1 MNPFKYPASS
11 TLLMLLLFNSALIAA
26 EPFPQKIDFTK
37 DIRPILSTACFHC
50 HGPDAENREADLRL
64 DTEKGA
70 FALLDGGKHAFVAGK
85 PNRSKAFELITSQ
98 DKDELMPPA
107 DSGKKITAEQITL
120 IQRWI
125 EQGAKWGQHWAFTP
139 PVRPPVPQLS
149 AANDKAPNGP
159 AAQVKNPIDNF
170 VFDRLNR
177 EGLNPSPQADS
188 TTQLRRLSLDLIG
201 LPPTPREVDNFLADK
216 SSTAWDKQIDR
227 LMKSQ
232 HFGER
237 WGRIWL
243 DAARYA
249 DSDGYEKDK
258 PREVWFYRDWVINSI
273 NQDKA
278 YDQFI
283 IEQIAGDLLPHA
295 SQDQIVATG
304 FLRNSMINEEG
315 GIDPEEFRMI
325 AMFDRMDAVGK
336 AVLGFTMQCAQCH
349 SHKYDPLSQK
359 DYYRA
364 FSYLNNSFEAQ
375 PIVYTSKQQQKRD
388 DLFSKIASIENQLKV
403 KHADWPARLAAWE
416 ETVKSKTP
424 AAQTWQILKLKNS
437 SGNNG
442 QRYYQQKNGSYLAQ
456 GYAATKFTAPFAATT
471 QAKKIRSF
479 QIEMLNHPNLPG
491 GGPGRGLMGR
501 YSLSEF
507 QVKAESI
514 KDPKKSVNVKFVR
527 ASADYSNP
535 KNKMQAPYLLKRDG
549 ESSGH
554 TGSVDFAIDGDNKTG
569 WSTDGGPGRH
579 NGEHRAVFMTDK
591 NIAFPGG
598 TKLTVTLVQR
608 QGGWNSDDNQT
619 MNLGCFRISI
629 SADETEADPLPSDV
643 REIVDTIAFDQRSTE
658 QKQKV
663 FRYWRSTLPEWNAA
677 NAQIETLW
685 KQHPLGT
692 TQFVYQEM
700 PQGRETH
707 LLKRGD
713 FLSPE
718 KKVTSGVPSFLHA
731 MPANAGT
738 GRLAF
743 ARWLVDRQSP
753 TTARTIVNRIWQA
766 YFGAGLFETADDLGS
781 TGASPSHPELLDW
794 LAVELMDNGWS
805 LKHIHRLITQSATYR
820 QSSVLSE
827 NLAKRDA
834 NNRLLARGPRFRVD
848 AEIVRDIFLS
858 ASGLLNEK
866 VGGPS
871 VYPPAPAFL
880 FERPVSYGPKVW
892 NHNSGKEKY
901 RRAIYTF
908 RFRSV
913 PYPVLQTFDAPSG
926 EFAVVKRVRSNTPL
940 QALATLNEPLFV
952 ESAQA
957 LARLVL
963 SSSDA
968 TNDQQRLDKLF
979 RRCVARHPNTEE
991 TTLLSQLLQKQIQYF
1006 SQDQLDAKKVITPPT
1021 SSDGKEIA
1029 TPVLPKGTNHAQLAA
1044 WTVVSRIVLNMDETI
1059 TKE

>member
-1 MNPFKYPASS
+1 MNTCP
-11 TLLMLLLFNSALIAA
+11 LLSLPLVCAFTFSLSIFDTCAA
-26 EPFPQKIDFTK
+26 DAKLPKLDFTK

-50 HGPDAENREADLRL
+50 HGPDQENREADLRL

-70 FALLDGGKHAFVAGK
+70 FASLDGGHHAFVAGK
-85 PNRSKAFELITSQ
+85 PEHSEAYARITSQ

-107 DSGKKITAEQITL
+107 DSGKKITAEQIKM

-125 EQGAKWGQHWAFTP
+125 KQGAQWGQHWAFIAPT
-139 PVRPPVPQLS
+139 RPKVPQL
-149 AANDKAPNGP
+149 AANDKAPSGP
-159 AAQVKNPIDNF
+159 AAQIKNPIDNF
-170 VFDRLNR
+170 VFEQLNHQ
-177 EGLNPSPQADS
+177 GLNPSAPANR

-201 LPPTPREVDNFLADK
+201 LPPTPAEIDKFLADK
-216 SSTAWDKQIDR
+216 SSTAWDKQINR
-227 LMKSQ
+227 LLKSQ

-237 WGRIWL
+237 WARVWL

-258 PREVWFYRDWVINSI
+258 PREVWFYRDWVIDSI

-283 IEQIAGDLLPHA
+283 IEQIAGDLLPNA

-315 GIDPEEFRMI
+315 GIDPEEFRMY

-359 DYYRA
+359 DYYRV

-375 PIVYTSKQQQKRD
+375 PIVYTKPQRKKRNE
-388 DLFSKIASIENQLKV
+388 LFEKIAQIEKSLKI
-403 KHADWPARLAAWE
+403 KHVDWPARMAAWE
-416 ETVKSKTP
+416 ETAKSTP
-424 AAQTWQILKLKNS
+424 SKKWEVLELKNS

-442 QRYYQQKNGSYLAQ
+442 QRYYQQSEGSYLAQ
-456 GYAATKFTAPFAATT
+456 GYAATKLTAPFAATT
-471 QAKKIRSF
+471 QAKEIRSF
-479 QIEMLNHPNLPG
+479 QLEVLNHPNLPG
-491 GGPGRGLMGR
+491 GGPGRGLLGR

-514 KDPKKSVNVKFVR
+514 KDPKKSIKVKFSR
-527 ASADYSNP
+527 ASADYGNP
-535 KNKMQAPYLLKRDG
+535 KTAMKSPYLDKRDG
-549 ESSGH
+549 KSSGH
-554 TGSVDFAIDGDNKTG
+554 TGPISYAIDGDNKTG
-569 WSTDGGPGRH
+569 WSTDAGPGRH
-579 NGEHRAVFMTDK
+579 NGEHRAVFVADK
-591 NIAFPGG
+591 NVAFPGG
-598 TKLTVTLVQR
+598 TKLTVTMIQR

-629 SADETEADPLPSDV
+629 RGDEVDADPLPADV
-643 REIVDTIAFDQRSTE
+643 RNIIENVPAAKRSA
-658 QKQKV
+658 QQQQVV
-663 FRYWRSTLPEWNAA
+663 FAYWRTTLPAWKTA
-677 NAQIETLW
+677 NEQIEALW

-700 PQGRETH
+700 KQGRKTR

-718 KKVTSGVPSFLHA
+718 KEVASGVPSFLHA

-753 TTARTIVNRIWQA
+753 TTARTIVNRIWQG
-766 YFGAGLFETADDLGS
+766 YFGTGLFETADDLGS
-781 TGASPSHPELLDW
+781 TGASPSHPDLLDW
-794 LAVELMDNGWS
+794 LAVELMENGWS

-820 QSSVLSE
+820 QSSVISE
-827 NLAKRDA
+827 KLAASDP

-858 ASGLLNEK
+858 ASGLLNPK
-866 VGGPS
+866 IGGPS

-901 RRAIYTF
+901 RRALYTF

-913 PYPVLQTFDAPSG
+913 PYPALQTFDAPSG

-940 QALATLNEPLFV
+940 QALTTLNESLFV

-963 SSSDA
+963 SQEGKTDA
-968 TNDQQRLDKLF
+968 QRLTTIF
-979 RRCVARHPNTEE
+979 RRCVARHPNSEE
-991 TTLLSQLLQKQIQYF
+991 TDLLSQMLKKQKQRFQ
-1006 SQDQLDAKKVITPPT
+1006 QGQLDPKKVITPPD
-1021 SSDGKEIA
+1021 SSDGKKA
-1029 TPVLPKGTNHAQLAA
+1029 PTPDLPKGITPSQLAA
-1044 WTVVSRIVLNMDETI
+1044 WTVVSRVILNMDETI